1 MRILTIIFFIKL
13 IFLSSCGYKIANNIY
28 DHNFAIKDLELIG
41 NNDINKNL
49 KKFFLKFK
57 DKKDT
62 DRFFD
67 IKVDSDLIKKTTS
80 KNSAGEDN
88 SFSMKVLIKISIF
101 ENNEIKNSSSFEKN
115 ISYNNLSSKFE
126 LKQYEK
132 VLISDLTDQII
143 LDINDYLSVIKWL

>member
-13 IFLSSCGYKIANNIY
+13 IFLSSCGYKIVNNMY
-28 DHNFAIKDLELIG
+28 DHNFAIKDLELTG
-41 NNDINKNL
+41 NNDVNKNL
-49 KKFFLKFK
+49 KKFFLKFE

-62 DRFFD
+62 DKFFD
-67 IKVDSDLIKKTTS
+67 IKVDSNLIKKTTS

-88 SFSMKVLIKISIF
+88 SFSMKVLIKISIL
-101 ENNEIKNSSSFEKN
+101 ENNKIKNSSSFEKN

-143 LDINDYLSVIKWL
+143 LDINDYLGVIK

>member
-1 MRILTIIFFIKL
+1 M
-13 IFLSSCGYKIANNIY
+13 Y
-28 DHNFAIKDLELIG
+28 DHNFAIKDLELTG

-49 KKFFLKFK
+49 KKFFLKFE

-62 DRFFD
+62 DKFFD

-88 SFSMKVLIKISIF
+88 SFSMKVLIKISIL
-101 ENNEIKNSSSFEKN
+101 ENNKIKNSSSFEKN

-126 LKQYEK
+126 LKQYER

-143 LDINDYLSVIKWL
+143 LDINDYLGVIK

>member
-132 VLISDLTDQII
+132 VLISDLTNQII
-143 LDINDYLSVIKWL
+143 LDINDYLSVIK

>member
-62 DRFFD
+62 DMFFD

-143 LDINDYLSVIKWL
+143 LDINDYLSVIK

>member
-13 IFLSSCGYKIANNIY
+13 IFLSSCGYKIINNIY
-28 DHNFAIKDLELIG
+28 DHNFAIKDLELTG
-41 NNDINKNL
+41 NNDVNKNL
-49 KKFFLKFK
+49 KKFFLKFE

-62 DRFFD
+62 DKFFD
-67 IKVDSDLIKKTTS
+67 IKVDSNLIKKTTS

-88 SFSMKVLIKISIF
+88 SFSMKVLIKISIL
-101 ENNEIKNSSSFEKN
+101 ENNKIKNSSSFEKN

-143 LDINDYLSVIKWL
+143 LDINDYLGVIK

>member
-13 IFLSSCGYKIANNIY
+13 IFLSSCGYKIVNNMY
-28 DHNFAIKDLELIG
+28 DHNFAIKDLELTG
-41 NNDINKNL
+41 NNDVNKNL
-49 KKFFLKFK
+49 KKFFLKFE

-62 DRFFD
+62 DKFFD

-88 SFSMKVLIKISIF
+88 SFSMKVLIKISIL
-101 ENNEIKNSSSFEKN
+101 ENNKIKKSSSFEKN

-132 VLISDLTDQII
+132 VLISDLTNQII
-143 LDINDYLSVIKWL
+143 LDINDYLSVIK

>member
-88 SFSMKVLIKISIF
+88 SFSMKVLIKISIL
-101 ENNEIKNSSSFEKN
+101 ENNKIKNSSSFEKN

-132 VLISDLTDQII
+132 VLISDLTNQII
-143 LDINDYLSVIKWL
+143 LDINDYLSVIK

>member
-62 DRFFD
+62 DKFFD

-143 LDINDYLSVIKWL
+143 LDINDYLSVIK

>member
-13 IFLSSCGYKIANNIY
+13 ILLSSCGYKIVNDMY
-28 DHNFAIKDLELIG
+28 DHNFAIKDLELTG

-49 KKFFLKFK
+49 KKFFLKFE

-62 DRFFD
+62 DKFFD

-88 SFSMKVLIKISIF
+88 SFSMKVLIKISIL
-101 ENNEIKNSSSFEKN
+101 ENNKIKNSSSFEKN

-143 LDINDYLSVIKWL
+143 LDINDYLSVIK

>member
-13 IFLSSCGYKIANNIY
+13 IFLSSCGYKIVNDMY
-28 DHNFAIKDLELIG
+28 DHNFAIKDLELTG

-49 KKFFLKFK
+49 KKFFLKFE

-62 DRFFD
+62 DKFFD

-143 LDINDYLSVIKWL
+143 LDINDYLSVIK

>member
-88 SFSMKVLIKISIF
+88 SFSMKVLIKISIL
-101 ENNEIKNSSSFEKN
+101 ENNKIKNSSSFEKN

-143 LDINDYLSVIKWL
+143 LDINDYLSVIK

>member
-13 IFLSSCGYKIANNIY
+13 IFLSSCGYKIVNDMY
-28 DHNFAIKDLELIG
+28 DHNFAIKDLELTG

-49 KKFFLKFK
+49 KKFFLKFE

-62 DRFFD
+62 DKFFD

-132 VLISDLTDQII
+132 VLISDLTNQII
-143 LDINDYLSVIKWL
+143 LDINDYLSVIK

>member
-115 ISYNNLSSKFE
+115 ISYNKLSSKFE

-132 VLISDLTDQII
+132 VLISDLTNQII
-143 LDINDYLSVIKWL
+143 LDINDYLSVIK